1 MVVRHCYFS
10 AAVLA
15 AVTVLLLGAACS
27 RSRARPAEPVNGEQ
41 AQTDRAVARGKH
53 GMIAAAHPLAVQIG
67 VDVLKQG
74 GTAVDAAIAVN
85 AALGVME
92 PMSCGIGGD
101 LFALVWDAK
110 AAKLVG
116 LNASGRSP
124 RAISADKVERDKEGG
139 IPADSPASWTVPGA
153 VDGWFTL
160 HARFGRLPMKDLLAP
175 AIRAA
180 REGVAVPPVIAR
192 DWRRS
197 GRTGYAETFLPAPAE
212 GNIFKNPHLA
222 RSYELIAEGGRDA
235 YYKGPLAAAIV
246 RFAEK
251 ERGFYARED
260 FADHRSDWVDP
271 ISTDYRG
278 YTVWQ
283 IPPNGQGLSV
293 LQMLNVLENFDL
305 KAMGRSSADFWHTLI
320 ETKKLVFED
329 RARYYG
335 RPEAMNVSMAALL
348 AKDYAR
354 RRAKLIDPAK
364 AAPRCSPGF
373 EGSDTTYLATADADG
388 NMVSL
393 IQSNYEACGSGYVP
407 DGLGFCLQDR
417 GAQFSL
423 VPGTP
428 NFLEGGQRPFHTII
442 PGFVTKSGKPYLA
455 YGVMGGDFQPQGHVQ
470 VLINI
475 LDFGMD
481 LQQAGDAPRFRHLG
495 STEPAGLMKPMTDGG
510 SVYLEPGV
518 SSEVR
523 SELLRRGHRMMS
535 DPVSYGG
542 YQAIR
547 RNPESGSYE
556 GATESRKDGRA
567 LGY

>member
-1 MVVRHCYFS
+1 MLNRHDRLSC
-10 AAVLA
+10 AVLWIVTALLALSACTSRVPARRA
-15 AVTVLLLGAACS
+15 APVTNDKAQVN
-27 RSRARPAEPVNGEQ
+27 RSI
-41 AQTDRAVARGKH
+41 AVGKH
-53 GMIAAAHPLAVQIG
+53 GMIAAAHPVAVQIG
-67 VDVLKQG
+67 VDVLKRG

-85 AALGVME
+85 AALGFME

-110 AAKLVG
+110 AKKLVG
-116 LNASGRSP
+116 LNASGRAP
-124 RAISADKVERDKEGG
+124 RAISANKVERDKDGG
-139 IPADSPASWTVPGA
+139 IAPDSPASWTVPGA

-160 HARFGRLPMKDLLAP
+160 HTRFGRLPMKDLLAP

-180 REGVAVPPVIAR
+180 REGVSVPRVIAR
-192 DWRRS
+192 DWRRK
-197 GRTGYAETFLPAPAE
+197 GHAGYAETFLPAPAE
-212 GNIFKNPHLA
+212 GTIFKNPSLA

-235 YYKGPLAAAIV
+235 YYRGPLAAALV

-251 ERGFYARED
+251 EGGFYSPED
-260 FADHRSDWVDP
+260 FAEHHSDWVEP

-278 YTVWQ
+278 YSVWQ

-305 KAMGRSSADFWHTLI
+305 KAMGRDSADFWHTLI

-329 RARYYG
+329 RAHYYG
-335 RPEAMNVSMAALL
+335 RPDAMKVTTAALL

-354 RRAKLIDPAK
+354 RRAALIDLGK
-364 AAPRCSPGF
+364 AARRVLPGF
-373 EGSDTTYLATADADG
+373 EHSDTTYLATADAEG

-393 IQSNYEACGSGYVP
+393 IQSNYEACGSGHVP

-428 NFLEGGQRPFHTII
+428 NYLEGGQRPFHTII
-442 PGFVTKSGKPYLA
+442 PGFVTKNGEPYLA

-475 LDFGMD
+475 IDFGMD
-481 LQQAGDAPRFRHLG
+481 LQQAGDAPRFRHIG
-495 STEPAGLMKPMTDGG
+495 STEPAGAMTPMIDGG
-510 SVYLEPGV
+510 SVYLEPSV
-518 SSEVR
+518 SEDIR
-523 SELLRRGHRMMS
+523 RELARRGHRIMPG
-535 DPVSYGG
+535 PVSYGG

-547 RNPESGSYE
+547 RNPSSYE
-556 GATESRKDGRA
+556 GGTESRKDGCA